1 MLRERALAEWRGL
14 PQAMPRPDRARAV
27 ASLVPEVLG
36 KLGLASRL
44 DEAQVIAAWREI
56 VGDFLAGH
64 SSPAHLR
71 DGVLF
76 VRVLQPTVHY
86 ELDRVWKAEI
96 LRKLKERFGA
106 RVVRG
111 VRFFVG

>member
-1 MLRERALAEWRGL
+1 MPKMLRERVLAEWRGL
-14 PQAMPRPDRARAV
+14 PQAKIG
-27 ASLVPEVLG
+27 LG
-36 KLGLASRL
+36 NRL
-44 DEAQVIAAWREI
+44 DEAKVMAAWQEI
-56 VGDFLAGH
+56 VGDFLAQH
-64 SSPAHLR
+64 SLPAHLR

-86 ELDRVWKAEI
+86 ELDRVWKQEI
-96 LRKLKERFGA
+96 LRKMKERFGA